1 VGMLVDNSIV
11 VIENIYRL
19 RLEGMPAV
27 EAAVEGAREVS
38 GAIMAST
45 ITTACVFLPIVFTK
59 GISRQLFVDMGLTI
73 AYSLFAS
80 LIVALSLVPAMGST
94 ILKNTESKETKIL
107 DKLTNGYER
116 ILRWTLNHKSPV
128 IIFVILLLIVS
139 GYMAYSMGT
148 SFMPEMESPEMSL
161 NIEIPEDSSFDDTV
175 EIADTVLD
183 RIAAIEDVETVGAFQ
198 DSSMMSGMSMGSS
211 NQNSMSIYLILDEN
225 KKTSN
230 EEIGQEIERSIED
243 LDLEVSINTS
253 NMDMT
258 AVGGSGIEVLVK
270 GKEIDNLKD
279 IALDIS
285 KTIEDI
291 EGTTEVSNG
300 LEDNSSEI
308 RITVDKEKGM
318 EKGLTV
324 AQIFGELNSI
334 LSQDDSVT
342 TLTISNRD
350 FPVIVVDEQ
359 NQSIRRDNIED
370 IIIKNQEDE
379 EVKIGDIVDA
389 REEEG

>member
-1 VGMLVDNSIV
+1 
-11 VIENIYRL
+11 
-19 RLEGMPAV
+19 
-27 EAAVEGAREVS
+27 
-38 GAIMAST
+38 
-45 ITTACVFLPIVFTK
+45 
-59 GISRQLFVDMGLTI
+59 
-73 AYSLFAS
+73 
-80 LIVALSLVPAMGST
+80 
-94 ILKNTESKETKIL
+94 
-107 DKLTNGYER
+107 
-116 ILRWTLNHKSPV
+116 
-128 IIFVILLLIVS
+128 
-139 GYMAYSMGT
+139 
-148 SFMPEMESPEMSL
+148 MPEMESPEMSL

-270 GKEIDNLKD
+270 GKEIDNLRD

-308 RITVDKEKGM
+308 RITVDKEKAM

-389 REEEG
+389 REEEGLSSINRTSQERYIAVGAEIDAGHNIGLVSRELENQLKDYELPEGYSIVFEGENKLIQDSLRDLILMTLLAIVLIYLIMVAQFQSLLSPFIVMFTIPLAFTGGLLALWL